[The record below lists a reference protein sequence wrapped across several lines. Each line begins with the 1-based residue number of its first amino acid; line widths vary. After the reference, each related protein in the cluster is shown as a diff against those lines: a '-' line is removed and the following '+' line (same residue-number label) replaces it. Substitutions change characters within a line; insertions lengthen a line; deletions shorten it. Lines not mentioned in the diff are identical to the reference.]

1 MKACRDTF
9 IALLRAGKHLVPVL
23 ACVFLPV
30 LANAQVW
37 RIDLADPAIDTDDMA
52 ALDVALLK
60 TLHLGDTF
68 DIQVDS
74 SDSYNIRLDGTEDM
88 SNGDRTWYGSI
99 TSTGLDYALVITVG
113 NKTAHLILTS
123 PSGIFQLYGTSN
135 DGIFY
140 KGRFARLKH
149 VRDEVASPDT
159 LLPPSET
166 GSGEPG
172 TSSRSFTISQNVS
185 EATAPAGSALTF
197 DLTFRNNSLSALT
210 GKYVDIFF
218 VLENTEI
225 DELPAGCEILQST
238 ADTPVLSC
246 ELGNFTSG
254 QAKTLSFTVVTSM
267 ASHPLVYST
276 ALVDDVRSDVIVE
289 IYRDV
294 VTDTDGDGT
303 SDFNESL
310 LGSDPAIP
318 GSDQTAYIDVLVA
331 YTPEISAIYLGEVE
345 TRINQIFNVANKIFA
360 DSRTGIVLRPVGVH
374 EVDYAPAEELFADL
388 NSVTFQED
396 DSFKDLTRLRQLYG
410 GDLVVLFRSGEENG
424 LCGLANLGGKGTQAD
439 LSADY
444 HKDFAFSVINIDC
457 MDDSVLAHEAG
468 HNLGLVH
475 SRRED
480 EFGGTLPYSAGFGVD
495 TRFVSVMAYPDDF
508 DVVNRLYRF
517 SDPNRACGPFVCGAD
532 KEDLQN
538 GADAVSSL
546 KLTKHQVE
554 LYYPSQEERIA
565 TSKAFSTK
573 SGQVPAKIGVGA
585 YSPDGAGFKKVFSVA
600 ETINLRMKISPLPD
614 QIGRSYIPH
623 MVILSGKQK
632 LFQVTESGQVAA
644 WDGALSTLVAGGPP
658 RILAQRA
665 LVDVIKDIDLQSAG
679 LTDKKL
685 NVFVAYRML
694 DTGELVYGVSPFSFS
709 VTTP

>member
-9 IALLRAGKHLVPVL
+9 IALLRAGKFLVPVL
-23 ACVFLPV
+23 ACALLPV
-30 LANAQVW
+30 LAHAQVW
-37 RIDLADPAIDTDDMA
+37 RLDQSSNYPEDDAMAI
-52 ALDVALLK
+52 LDIGLLE
-60 TLHLGDTF
+60 TLSKGDTF
-68 DIQVDS
+68 DIQVNGTDGN
-74 SDSYNIRLDGTEDM
+74 YTIRIDDM
-88 SNGDRTWYGSI
+88 AIMDNGDRTWYGSI
-99 TSTGLDYALVITVG
+99 ISTGLDYSLVITVG
-113 NKTAHLILTS
+113 QKTAHLILTS
-123 PSGIFQLYGTSN
+123 PSGIFQLYGKSSN
-135 DGIFY
+135 GTIY
-140 KGRFARLKH
+140 GGRFARLKH
-149 VRDEVASPDT
+149 VRDEVAT
-159 LLPPSET
+159 TETNLPPVDDI
-166 GSGEPG
+166 
-172 TSSRSFTISQNVS
+172 SSTNLFSFSIDQKVSQP
-185 EATAPAGSALTF
+185 AAPAGSALTF

-225 DELPAGCEILQST
+225 DALPAGCEILQST

-254 QAKTLSFTVVTSM
+254 QAKNLSFTVLTSM

-310 LGSDPAIP
+310 LGTDPAIP

-331 YTPEISAIYLGEVE
+331 YTPEISDIYLGEVE

-374 EVDYAPAEELFADL
+374 AVDYEPAEELFADL
-388 NSVTFQED
+388 NAVTYQED
-396 DSFKDLTRLRQLYG
+396 DSFRDLARLRQLYG

-424 LCGLANLGGKGTQAD
+424 LCGLANLGGKSTQAD

-480 EFGGTLPYSAGFGVD
+480 ESGGTLPYAAGFGVD

-554 LYYPSQEERIA
+554 QYYPSQEERMA
-565 TSKAFSTK
+565 TSPAFSTN
-573 SGQVPAKIGVGA
+573 SGLVPATIGVGA
-585 YSPDGAGFKKVFSVA
+585 YSPDGAGFKKIFSV
-600 ETINLRMKISPLPD
+600 EDTINLRMKISPLPD
-614 QIGRSYIPH
+614 QVGRSYIPH
-623 MVILSGKQK
+623 MVILSGKQN

-665 LVDVIKDIDLQSAG
+665 LVDVIKGIDLQSAG

-709 VTTP
+709 VTTK